1 MAYEYTLDAS
11 AVLALFTNEP
21 GAEVVAGVLDRS
33 AISAVNLTEVITVL
47 RRKRVPAGGAMA
59 RFHLLQIPVRAWDED
74 LSSASEQYAHLA
86 DQGLSLGDRACI
98 TEASVSGT
106 SIVTADRAWKA
117 IPEISDRVILI
128 R

>member
-1 MAYEYTLDAS
+1 
-11 AVLALFTNEP
+11 
-21 GAEVVAGVLDRS
+21 
-33 AISAVNLTEVITVL
+33 
-47 RRKRVPAGGAMA
+47 MA
-59 RFHLLQIPVRAWDED
+59 RFRLLQIPVRAWDED

-98 TEASVSGT
+98 TEASVSGIG
-106 SIVTADRAWKA
+106 IVTADPAWKS